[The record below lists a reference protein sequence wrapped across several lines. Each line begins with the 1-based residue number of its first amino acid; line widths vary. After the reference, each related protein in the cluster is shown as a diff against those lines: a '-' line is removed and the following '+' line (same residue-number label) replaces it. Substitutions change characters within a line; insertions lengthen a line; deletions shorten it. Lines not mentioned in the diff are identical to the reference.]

1 MRANLK
7 TVASLGLNTMT
18 NDQCEE
24 IHLATLE
31 VLERTGVKIFHTDV
45 LGLLEKAGAHVDGDI
60 ARLPP
65 HLVNQA
71 LHTAPCRVTT
81 RSNRIR
87 SSRLW

>member
-31 VLERTGVKIFHTDV
+31 VLERTGVKIFHADV
-45 LGLLEKAGAHVDGDI
+45 LGLLERQVPI
-60 ARLPP
+60 WMVTS
-65 HLVNQA
+65 LV
-71 LHTAPCRVTT
+71 CRPTWST
-81 RSNRIR
+81 RHCTRHPAV
-87 SSRLW
+87 